1 MAVFS
6 RTRQVPVPS
15 NRPLPGW
22 RRGVPVR
29 GRARAVSLVA
39 VFAALTFAT
48 ACSEPKDASHDPAKG
63 GDAVVASPGEAPAPV
78 EKPAQ
83 VDLNEAFEKIRAKH
97 RRAAGR
103 VGILAEER
111 LYSHF
116 DEELIIR
123 DFFQDRRRG
132 FFLDVGCA
140 GPVKGSNTYYLE
152 KHLEW
157 SGIGVDALAEYAAE
171 WKELRPN
178 SRFVSYLVTD
188 HSGASETFF
197 KSVGRGISSTDAAH
211 AAGKFW
217 GLEWPTEELQ
227 VPSIT
232 LDDLLD
238 REGVAKIDLLSM
250 DIEGHESEAL
260 AGFNIERFQPELVVI
275 ERQLEDHKKI
285 QVSDYFRQHGY
296 ELIQK
301 YRPFDTVNEYYTRR
315 GEGR

>member
-1 MAVFS
+1 MFA
-6 RTRQVPVPS
+6 RTRQIPAFSDRSV
-15 NRPLPGW
+15 LEWGC
-22 RRGVPVR
+22 GVPLR
-29 GRARAVSLVA
+29 GRARAASLA
-39 VFAALTFAT
+39 AAFAALTFAT
-48 ACSEPKDASHDPAKG
+48 ACGESNDASREPANG
-63 GDAVVASPGEAPAPV
+63 GDTVVASPGEAPAPV
-78 EKPAQ
+78 ERPARGN
-83 VDLNEAFEKIRAKH
+83 LGEAFEKIRAEH
-97 RRAAGR
+97 RRAEGR

-157 SGIGVDALAEYAAE
+157 SGIGVDALKEYAAE

-197 KSVGRGISSTDAAH
+197 KSFGRGISSTDPEH
-211 AAGKFW
+211 AAGRFW
-217 GLEWPTEELQ
+217 GVEWPTQELQ

-250 DIEGHESEAL
+250 DIEGHEPEAL
-260 AGFNIERFQPELVVI
+260 AGFDIERFQPELVVI
-275 ERQLEDHKKI
+275 ERQIENRKKRE
-285 QVSDYFRQHGY
+285 VSDYFRQHGY
-296 ELIQK
+296 ELIRK
-301 YRPFDTVNEYYTRR
+301 YRPFDTVNDYYRR
-315 GEGR
+315 EDR